1 MKIVVLA
8 GGLSTERQ
16 VALTS
21 GTGVCRA
28 LRERGHQA
36 ILVDMFLGL
45 ESYEGRLEDIFDAP
59 DGLCGDNR
67 VTEEAPDLE
76 AVRRSRKDQGPSL
89 LGKDVLAVCAM
100 ADIVFL
106 ALHGSCGED
115 GRIQATLDLLGV
127 PYTGSGYLGSGM
139 AMDKSV
145 TKRFLESEGIR
156 TAPWRDVHYTA
167 SDIPRLVEELEVP
180 CAVKIVNGGSSI
192 GVELPETAEKT
203 WGNALYECF
212 DQKVEEKLIQPTF
225 ITMHPV
231 DVSPLAKRS
240 PKDPRLTERFELFI
254 CHSEM
259 GNAFSEL
266 NDPIDQRERFQ
277 KQVELRDKG
286 DDEAGMMDDDFITA
300 LEYGLPPT
308 GGLGIG
314 IDRCV
319 MMLTNSD
326 SIREVILFPTM
337 KPTDVPAKA
346 KASAAQ
352 EEKKEAAIDF
362 SKVKIEPLFEEEVD
376 FETFSK
382 SDFRA
387 VKIKEC
393 SAVPKSKKLLKFVL
407 DDGSE
412 KDRVILSG
420 IHEYYEPEELVGKTA
435 IAIVNLPPR
444 KMMGI
449 ASEGMLISAVH
460 EEDGHEGLNLLMV
473 DDRIPAG
480 AKLY

>member
-28 LRERGHQA
+28 LREQGHQA
-36 ILVDMFLGL
+36 ILVDMFLGM

-167 SDIPRLVEELEVP
+167 SDIPP
-180 CAVKIVNGGSSI
+180 SGG
-192 GVELPETAEKT
+192 GVGGPLRREDRQRRQFHRCGAA
-203 WGNALYECF
+203 GYQGAAAG
-212 DQKVEEKLIQPTF
+212 
-225 ITMHPV
+225 
-231 DVSPLAKRS
+231 SPGQAADLRR
-240 PKDPRLTERFELFI
+240 PR
-254 CHSEM
+254 
-259 GNAFSEL
+259 
-266 NDPIDQRERFQ
+266 
-277 KQVELRDKG
+277 
-286 DDEAGMMDDDFITA
+286 
-300 LEYGLPPT
+300 
-308 GGLGIG
+308 GGG
-314 IDRCV
+314 
-319 MMLTNSD
+319 
-326 SIREVILFPTM
+326 
-337 KPTDVPAKA
+337 
-346 KASAAQ
+346 
-352 EEKKEAAIDF
+352 
-362 SKVKIEPLFEEEVD
+362 
-376 FETFSK
+376 
-382 SDFRA
+382 
-387 VKIKEC
+387 
-393 SAVPKSKKLLKFVL
+393 
-407 DDGSE
+407 
-412 KDRVILSG
+412 
-420 IHEYYEPEELVGKTA
+420 
-435 IAIVNLPPR
+435 
-444 KMMGI
+444 
-449 ASEGMLISAVH
+449 
-460 EEDGHEGLNLLMV
+460 EEDQG
-473 DDRIPAG
+473 P
-480 AKLY
+480 

>member
-156 TAPWRDVHYTA
+156 TAP
-167 SDIPRLVEELEVP
+167 
-180 CAVKIVNGGSSI
+180 
-192 GVELPETAEKT
+192 
-203 WGNALYECF
+203 
-212 DQKVEEKLIQPTF
+212 
-225 ITMHPV
+225 
-231 DVSPLAKRS
+231 
-240 PKDPRLTERFELFI
+240 
-254 CHSEM
+254 
-259 GNAFSEL
+259 
-266 NDPIDQRERFQ
+266 
-277 KQVELRDKG
+277 
-286 DDEAGMMDDDFITA
+286 
-300 LEYGLPPT
+300 
-308 GGLGIG
+308 
-314 IDRCV
+314 
-319 MMLTNSD
+319 
-326 SIREVILFPTM
+326 
-337 KPTDVPAKA
+337 
-346 KASAAQ
+346 
-352 EEKKEAAIDF
+352 
-362 SKVKIEPLFEEEVD
+362 
-376 FETFSK
+376 
-382 SDFRA
+382 
-387 VKIKEC
+387 
-393 SAVPKSKKLLKFVL
+393 
-407 DDGSE
+407 
-412 KDRVILSG
+412 
-420 IHEYYEPEELVGKTA
+420 
-435 IAIVNLPPR
+435 
-444 KMMGI
+444 
-449 ASEGMLISAVH
+449 
-460 EEDGHEGLNLLMV
+460 
-473 DDRIPAG
+473 
-480 AKLY
+480 